1 MKRSF
6 IPILFLA
13 LSIQAC
19 GRAPAAPEHP
29 EHKEAAPFTVSLI
42 PESPRAGDA
51 LRAVVTGGDDI
62 SFRWERNGE
71 AMENSADVLATIG
84 FRKGDRVGVVVT
96 SSGREAS
103 AEAALLN
110 SPPVIR
116 SVEISPKSF
125 NRSTGVKA
133 APDANDTDNDRI
145 EYGYEWYVNNE
156 RVFEESGAALD
167 GRYFKRGDAVSVRVV
182 SSDREGSSAFRTDAG
197 AATNAQPRFVSEPPG
212 DFSGQF
218 LYSPKASDPDGDEV
232 KISVAKGPEGMK
244 MEGGRLEWDTKGR
257 KGTFEVVLSADD
269 GNGGEAFQRFELKVN
284 DEK

>member
-1 MKRSF
+1 MKKSF
-6 IPILFLA
+6 ITVLFLA

-19 GRAPAAPEHP
+19 GRAPVPSSTEHRQG
-29 EHKEAAPFTVSLI
+29 ASFTVSLI

-51 LRAVVTGGDDI
+51 LRAVVTGGDDL

-71 AMENSADVLATIG
+71 AMENSADVLDTGG
-84 FRKGDRVGVVVT
+84 FSKGEMVGVVVT
-96 SSGREAS
+96 SGGRESS
-103 AEAALLN
+103 AEAVLLN

-116 SVEISPKSF
+116 SVEISPRSF

-133 APDANDTDNDRI
+133 APEGRDKDNDRI
-145 EYGYEWYVNNE
+145 DYGYEWYVNNE

-197 AATNAQPRFVSEPPG
+197 AAANAQPRFVSEPPG
-212 DFSGQF
+212 DFSGLF

-232 KISVAKGPEGMK
+232 KITKSKGPEGMK
-244 MEGGRLEWDTKGR
+244 MEGGRLEWDTKGQ
-257 KGTFEVVLSADD
+257 KGAFEVVLSADD
-269 GNGGEAFQRFELKVN
+269 GNGGETFQRFELKVN